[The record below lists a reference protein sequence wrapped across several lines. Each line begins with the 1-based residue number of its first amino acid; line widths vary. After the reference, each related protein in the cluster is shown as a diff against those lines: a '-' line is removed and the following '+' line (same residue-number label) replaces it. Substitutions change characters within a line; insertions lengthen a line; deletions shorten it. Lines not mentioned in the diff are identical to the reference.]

1 MQHLLKNKQQISS
14 DDLKDSLRLEIEE
27 AKLLSF
33 KNEKSWVINSFLV
46 YQVVFLEF
54 KISKGN

>member
-33 KNEKSWVINSFLV
+33 KNEKSWVTNSFLV

>member
-33 KNEKSWVINSFLV
+33 KNEKSWVTNSFLV
-46 YQVVFLEF
+46 QQVVFLEF

>member
-33 KNEKSWVINSFLV
+33 KNEKSWVTNSFLV
-46 YQVVFLEF
+46 HQVVFLEF

>member
-14 DDLKDSLRLEIEE
+14 DDPKDSLRLEIEE

-33 KNEKSWVINSFLV
+33 KNEKSWVTNSFLV